1 MNRLLHKSIRNEP
14 ECFGDMVCVNEKR
27 VGLLGA
33 TSLVGQC
40 LLPLLRQNGWQV
52 RAFSRHRMSDN
63 DSEVKWIQL
72 RESVDNS
79 CTPEGRFERI
89 EFWICVAPLWVF
101 PDYFQMLEA
110 HGVRRVVAL
119 SSTSRFTKSDSSESE
134 EQLIVQRLSEAE
146 VHLQLWAEI
155 KDVDWV
161 IFRPTMVY
169 GLGQDKNISEIVRLV
184 RRFGFFPLV
193 GLAKGLRQP
202 IHAEDVANACVSALE
217 NADVINRAYNLSGGE
232 TLAYREMISRLF
244 AALGRRPLLIPV
256 PVWFFRLAAF
266 LIRSIPRYRNWN
278 AQMAE
283 RMNADLVFDH
293 TEAVRDL
300 NFFPRPFKITSRDLP
315 S

>member
-1 MNRLLHKSIRNEP
+1 M
-14 ECFGDMVCVNEKR
+14 NEKR
-27 VGLLGA
+27 IGLLGA

-40 LLPLLRQNGWQV
+40 LLSSLRQNGWQV
-52 RAFSRHRMSDN
+52 SAFSRRQMSSYDQY
-63 DSEVKWIQL
+63 VQWIQL
-72 RESVDNS
+72 QKPVDNNCAS
-79 CTPEGRFERI
+79 AGGLEKI
-89 EFWICVAPLWVF
+89 ELWICAAPLWVL
-101 PDYFQMLEA
+101 PDYFPMLEA

-134 EQLIVQRLSEAE
+134 EQLIAQRLSEAE

-155 KDVDWV
+155 KGVDWV

-169 GLGQDKNISEIVRLV
+169 GLGQDQNISEIVRLV

-202 IHAEDVANACVSALE
+202 IHAEDVSNACVSALE
-217 NADVINRAYNLSGGE
+217 NADVINHAYNLSGGE

-256 PVWFFRLAAF
+256 PVWFFRLAAL

-283 RMNADLVFDH
+283 RMNVDLVFDH